1 MDCMNNAELYGA
13 VTAVTE
19 ALRAESRQP
28 TEPDMVLTV
37 GEAAEWLG
45 VSRSLIY
52 TLMGTGEL
60 SSIKIG
66 RRRFIP
72 VVEAERLIE
81 AA

>member
-1 MDCMNNAELYGA
+1 MNNAELH
-13 VTAVTE
+13 VTVAAVTE

-28 TEPDMVLTV
+28 AEPDTVLTIE
-37 GEAAEWLG
+37 EAAEWLG

-72 VVEAERLIE
+72 VVEAERLIRGE